1 MEGLNSRVLSVR
13 IHRVHLRDCQDT
25 RRGHWKGNGLP
36 GVFLMVAKVRKMYC
50 ILDESWLLS
59 QAHLL

>member
-13 IHRVHLRDCQDT
+13 TYGIHLRDCQDT

-36 GVFLMVAKVRKMYC
+36 GVLLMVPKVRKIYC
-50 ILDESWLLS
+50 ILDESRLLS